1 MDSIPSCDHGS
12 MITTTRSKR
21 EARKLVDESEIVEVK
36 PMSEDKAEA
45 LLERKLGRPSP
56 DNRHLARA
64 LDCIPLAITQAAAY
78 IQETEAANI
87 GEGTPQSPVQ
97 QYCEQMQRSRK
108 SRISLLQQHIPL
120 PDRDEEAS
128 NSVLLTWQIS
138 FEHIYTTTRSAA
150 ELLSLMS
157 FCDRLAI
164 PESLLRADG
173 EGTERSDGRSD
184 FDEDVITLRSFSFIS
199 NATNART
206 WEMHRLVQD
215 ATQVWLEN
223 HRRRIEVLER
233 FVHRLYRSFPTGE
246 FENWSVCQLL
256 FPHAKS
262 AAAHQPASKRA
273 LTEWAL
279 VMYNCAWYT
288 NEQGNSVDA
297 LAMATSSMT
306 IRSEQ
311 LGEESEPTLW
321 SRGMLAWAYRNQGR
335 WKEAEELEVEV
346 METRVR
352 VLGGEHPD
360 TLTSISNLTTTF
372 MY

>member
-1 MDSIPSCDHGS
+1 
-12 MITTTRSKR
+12 
-21 EARKLVDESEIVEVK
+21 
-36 PMSEDKAEA
+36 
-45 LLERKLGRPSP
+45 
-56 DNRHLARA
+56 
-64 LDCIPLAITQAAAY
+64 AAAY